1 MTSQGAIRGCFL
13 CWWGTGELD
22 AMEGKEPGL
31 HPGGVQGGGFG
42 KGVGA
47 ADKQLGNASPHN
59 SGEGILL
66 VAFFFFLPHH
76 EACGILVP

>member
-22 AMEGKEPGL
+22 AVEGKEPGL

-47 ADKQLGNASPHN
+47 ADKQMGNAQWRRHS
-59 SGEGILL
+59 SCC
-66 VAFFFFLPHH
+66 FFFLATPR
-76 EACGILVP
+76 GLWDLSSMIRD